1 MSCICWNCRG
11 AGGTSTIHELV
22 SLTQSVRPSLV
33 FFLCETRQNKDKV
46 RRLRNRLGLRGFAG
60 VNSVGL
66 SGGLALFWHESIIV
80 DIKDMNK
87 NYIDAYIRMSPNEP
101 EWHLTCIYGEPRVEN
116 RHLVWS
122 QLQNL
127 RSSALPWLVVGDFNE
142 ALWQFEH
149 LSHTPSDIGIPNG
162 PAEYSTRGLLKAQ
175 NSKNKKTR
183 KPI

>member
-66 SGGLALFWHESIIV
+66 SGGLPSFG
-80 DIKDMNK
+80 M
-87 NYIDAYIRMSPNEP
+87 
-101 EWHLTCIYGEPRVEN
+101 RV
-116 RHLVWS
+116 
-122 QLQNL
+122 
-127 RSSALPWLVVGDFNE
+127 
-142 ALWQFEH
+142 
-149 LSHTPSDIGIPNG
+149 
-162 PAEYSTRGLLKAQ
+162 
-175 NSKNKKTR
+175 
-183 KPI
+183 